1 MLMEVGEALRWIPVI
16 CIIFLYIRFVV
27 TSIET
32 NQTIRKCAGA
42 EHLTSFLRTTRVT
55 MKTFLVERRRDIG
68 RFAVK
73 RTAETIEND
82 GKPSSTLVAW

>member
-1 MLMEVGEALRWIPVI
+1 
-16 CIIFLYIRFVV
+16 
-27 TSIET
+27 
-32 NQTIRKCAGA
+32 
-42 EHLTSFLRTTRVT
+42 